1 MVVLCR
7 SFFTPEVVRA
17 IRSSGGFSCKLWEAY
32 RNFHSSNLEKVS
44 SKNAIYIMNEFRN
57 TCETIQTFPTE
68 IYVRQFLNI
77 KYP

>member
-17 IRSSGGFSCKLWEAY
+17 IRSSECDLWEAY
-32 RNFHSSNLEKVS
+32 RKFHSSNLEKVS
-44 SKNAIYIMNEFRN
+44 SKNALYIRNEFRN

-68 IYVRQFLNI
+68 LYIRQFLNN